1 MPEWLNE
8 ILHPEL
14 GQHVRIDRV
23 LHRKT
28 TELQEILIFEN
39 AVLGRVLVLDGVIQT
54 TEADEF
60 IYHEMLTHVPILA
73 HGCTRHVLVL
83 GGGDGGM
90 IEEVLKHDSVE
101 KVVMVE
107 VDRSVVNL
115 CQEYFHSL
123 CQGAFDDP
131 RLELVIADGSQYVT
145 TSDQFFDIVI
155 VDSPDPIG
163 PGANLFSQEFYFNC
177 GRCLRP
183 GGVLVTQNGVPFVQE
198 KELRNSAARLSQ
210 HFADVAFYRASIPT
224 YYGGDMAFGWAS
236 NAVTLRT
243 ISICQLQ
250 SRFSQANLD
259 PRYYSP
265 EIHMAAFATPPWCDK
280 ALKYK

>member
-14 GQHVRIDRV
+14 GQHIRIDRV
-23 LHRKT
+23 LLRKT
-28 TELQEILIFEN
+28 TDLQELLIFEN
-39 AVLGRVLVLDGVIQT
+39 AILGRVLVLDGVIQT

-60 IYHEMLTHVPILA
+60 IYHEMLSHVPILA
-73 HGCTRHVLVL
+73 LGGPPRFLVL

-115 CQEYFHSL
+115 CQEYLPTLS
-123 CQGAFDDP
+123 QGAFDDP

-145 TSDQFFDIVI
+145 TSDQRFDIVI

-163 PGANLFSQEFYFNC
+163 PGANLFSQEFYYNC
-177 GRCLRP
+177 SLCLRP
-183 GGVLVTQNGVPFVQE
+183 GGVLVTQNGVPFVQAE
-198 KELRNSAARLSQ
+198 ELRNSAARLSH
-210 HFADVAFYRASIPT
+210 HFADVAFFRASVPT

-236 NAVTLRT
+236 NTITLRT
-243 ISICQLQ
+243 ISIGQLQ
-250 SRFSQANLD
+250 SRFAQANLD
-259 PRYYSP
+259 TRYYSP
-265 EIHMAAFATPPWCDK
+265 EIHIAAFATPPWFDR
-280 ALKYK
+280 ALKSK

>member
-8 ILHPEL
+8 TLHPEL

-28 TELQEILIFEN
+28 TDLQEILIFEN

-115 CQEYFHSL
+115 CQEYLPSL
-123 CQGAFDDP
+123 SQGAFDDP

-145 TSDQFFDIVI
+145 TSDQLFDIVI

-177 GRCLRP
+177 ERCLRP

-259 PRYYSP
+259 TRYYSP
-265 EIHMAAFATPPWCDK
+265 EIHIAAFATPPWFDI
-280 ALKYK
+280 ALKSK